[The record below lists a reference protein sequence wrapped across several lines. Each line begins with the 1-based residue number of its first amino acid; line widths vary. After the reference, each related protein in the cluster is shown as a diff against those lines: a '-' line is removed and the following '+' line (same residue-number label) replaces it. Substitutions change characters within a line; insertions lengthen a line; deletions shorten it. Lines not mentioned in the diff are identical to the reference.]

1 MFDIFDIKYEGYIKA
16 SFKYV
21 LETGKG
27 EKCLEQFGKHK
38 NKKKDR
44 EKRKE
49 KFGCFCWRY
58 FAQRCRTFTSG
69 TSEQFWEVETDL
81 KWESLTRAAKE
92 GEEVGVL
99 EADVEG
105 KLALGGV
112 H

>member
-1 MFDIFDIKYEGYIKA
+1 MRKICSRLFCGTLYEKKEEKEGKCIDKY
-16 SFKYV
+16 
-21 LETGKG
+21 
-27 EKCLEQFGKHK
+27 
-38 NKKKDR
+38 
-44 EKRKE
+44 
-49 KFGCFCWRY
+49 
-58 FAQRCRTFTSG
+58 AQTTFTG
-69 TSEQFWEVETDL
+69 RTSEQFWEVETDL

>member
-1 MFDIFDIKYEGYIKA
+1 M
-16 SFKYV
+16 
-21 LETGKG
+21 
-27 EKCLEQFGKHK
+27 
-38 NKKKDR
+38 
-44 EKRKE
+44 
-49 KFGCFCWRY
+49 
-58 FAQRCRTFTSG
+58 
-69 TSEQFWEVETDL
+69 